1 MREKQKMK
9 QIIILLTLLCVTA
22 ACSGEKYGAGVD
34 TAAPI
39 VTVKDVYLDRSLQDN
54 PVTLEGTIIGQ
65 CGSPDK
71 CWFFMQDATGR
82 IFINLK
88 PSKLS
93 LPAAMG
99 KKVRVTGMIQ
109 GDKEGYQIVAQGV
122 EVL

>member
-1 MREKQKMK
+1 MK
-9 QIIILLTLLCVTA
+9 RIMMLLAVLCATV
-22 ACSGEKYGAGVD
+22 ACSGEKYGAGTD
-34 TAAPI
+34 KAAPT
-39 VTVKDVYLDRSLQDN
+39 VSVKDVYLDRSLQDH
-54 PVTLEGTIIGQ
+54 PVNLEGTIIGQ

-71 CWFFMQDATGR
+71 CWFFMQDDTGR

-88 PSKLS
+88 PSKFS

-109 GDKEGYQIVAQGV
+109 GAKEGYQIIAQGV